1 VFEIKIEINI
11 EINIG
16 SKLISKPTSTLSSK
30 PSIRLPSL
38 EGWLQGLRGRLR
50 GVEAW
55 LQLVFVCLRG
65 GFKDSTFPFEVGEDG
80 SFTIEGDRLLIEKG

>member
-1 VFEIKIEINI
+1 MV
-11 EINIG
+11 
-16 SKLISKPTSTLSSK
+16 SLSVNLPVYLPVSLQ
-30 PSIRLPSL
+30 SRLPSL

-55 LQLVFVCLRG
+55 LQLGFVCLRG
-65 GFKDSTFPFEVGEDG
+65 GFKESTFPFEVGEDV